1 MNDLFSDIAPIP
13 DCEFLID
20 GKRFKSPSEVA
31 REMLREC
38 RVLQNKNQGK
48 DVIDVISPD
57 WKEYIK
63 QNL

>member
-13 DCEFLID
+13 DCEFLLD

-38 RVLQNKNQGK
+38 RCWQKGHAQQ
-48 DVIDVISPD
+48 DVFSVITPE